1 MAQPQAPLDFN
12 QLISALIASKG
23 GSDFSSNTMDP
34 VMQYLNGTYQGAPQ
48 FNISQL
54 YERTAPTFMSA
65 AALGP
70 DSPHAVAAARIKA
83 GSAPWQLWQDKQLQ
97 GMSGMTPEEWKS
109 FINDLA
115 TEQQTVKKAML
126 DQSLEQDVFQKAGMR
141 GANDSYTDV
150 NEDGTLKF
158 GADAYQYAPQQFDE
172 LLGNL
177 PKQQQGDIIRRAQV
191 ESKYGAPVM
200 ETDKDKILQMLYNES
215 LAKLNTKESQKRL
228 GKETWTRDPV
238 TGEMVQNYT
247 NPTDRIRFMAKDR
260 TIVNGKSIP
269 WINTADFSWKDVF
282 NPRGKQAENPDMI
295 VTMAEQMV
303 RNPFSQWLGFKPL
316 VDKLLFSGG
325 LTSPQDQSK
334 NAEIDAKELL
344 KKLGDAA
351 YENKKASAIG
361 RSDAN
366 AINAYMDRKQ
376 GSGVNSQRQA
386 ADLTAQI
393 LSSLAEQGSTPL
405 KTDIMKNAMLKRTT
419 RNG

>member
-83 GSAPWQLWQDKQLQ
+83 GQAPWQLWQNKELQ
-97 GMSGMTPEEWKS
+97 VQSGMTPEEWKS
-109 FINDLA
+109 FVNDLA

-177 PKQQQGDIIRRAQV
+177 PKQQQGDMTRRAMV
-191 ESKYGAPVM
+191 ENKYGSPVV
-200 ETDKDKILQMLYNES
+200 ETDRDKILKMIYDEQLSE
-215 LAKLNTKESQKRL
+215 LNAAERDRVRGKTTFTK
-228 GKETWTRDPV
+228 DPL
-238 TGEMVQNYT
+238 TGEVVSQYSQPKT
-247 NPTDRIRFMAKDR
+247 KGWFGATDRSFED
-260 TIVNGKSIP
+260 GKTVSWGDIP
-269 WINTADFSWKDVF
+269 GVMLKSL
-282 NPRGKQAENPDMI
+282 
-295 VTMAEQMV
+295 V
-303 RNPFSQWLGFKPL
+303 RNPFTQTLGLKPL
-316 VDKLLFSGG
+316 IDKSLYELGISDEE
-325 LTSPQDQSK
+325 DQTPAAMAK
-334 NAEIDAKELL
+334 AKEML
-344 KKLGDAA
+344 KKLGNAGL
-351 YENKKASAIG
+351 ENKKASAVS

-393 LSSLAEQGSTPL
+393 LASLAEQGSTPL